1 MMRRSIIIFILLL
14 SGTALYAQTKIKTP
28 VDPVPLIL
36 SATELYA
43 QNTLQ
48 LLQTPTGKIVFPKLN
63 YSYMALEPNIDSIT
77 MRIHYSKHFKAY
89 YDNFKKAVTGTP
101 FENQSVKDLFAG
113 IGFAPAAV
121 KNNAGGFYN
130 HALYFEIMA
139 PNSGGMP
146 AGDLSDKIGMAFGG
160 FDNFKKAFT
169 DAAMGRF
176 GSGWAWLIVKSDK
189 SLAIVSTANQDNP
202 LMGTA
207 EVKGTPILLIDVWE
221 HAYYLKYQN
230 RRADYVAAF
239 WNVINWK
246 AVSDLYAKALE

>member
-1 MMRRSIIIFILLL
+1 MMRRFTVTLVLLL
-14 SGTALYAQTKIKTP
+14 SGIALYAQT
-28 VDPVPLIL
+28 
-36 SATELYA
+36 S
-43 QNTLQ
+43 LQ
-48 LLQTPTGKIVFPKLN
+48 LLQTPAVNAGFPKLA
-63 YSYMALEPNIDSIT
+63 YAYTALEPSIDSLT
-77 MRIHYSKHFKAY
+77 MRIHYSKHFRAY
-89 YDNFKKAVTGTP
+89 YDNFKKAITGTP
-101 FENQSVKDLFAG
+101 FEKQSIKQIFAG
-113 IGFAPAAV
+113 VSLAPAAL

-146 AGDLSDKIGMAFGG
+146 TGELNEKIGIAFGG
-160 FDNFKKAFT
+160 FDNFKKEFT
-169 DAAMGRF
+169 AVAMGRF

-202 LMGTA
+202 LMDNA

-230 RRADYVAAF
+230 RRADYLTSF

-246 AVSDLYAKALE
+246 RVSELYAQATQ